1 MARTV
6 LDEHLRFPAH
16 LIEAQ
21 LAHAVR
27 DANGRSDNRTTHIE
41 ERRAMMQQWADYL
54 DLLRESNVWRVDV
67 ATTRPGFPDRNTR

>member
-6 LDEHLRFPAH
+6 LEEHLRFPAH

-27 DANGRSDNRTTHIE
+27 DANGR
-41 ERRAMMQQWADYL
+41 A
-54 DLLRESNVWRVDV
+54 DV
-67 ATTRPGFPDRNTR
+67 ATTRPDFPDRNTCLAETAIPTR